1 MACIAAIGESESFIT
16 RIVDCLEDETTTE
29 IGDKVRYGKTPAE
42 VEKII
47 KEFKPDIVGISATF
61 SMFEKDATEV
71 ANMVKKIDSS
81 IIVILG
87 GVTATLPEI
96 YISLL
101 HNNDVYDIMSR
112 GEGEYTFID
121 LLRNYNK
128 KEKKIDNLSSDI
140 VSLQS
145 VLTDKKTRGIF
156 GEVNLYHIM
165 SSVFGE
171 KSGGF

>member
-16 RIVDCLEDETTTE
+16 RIVDYLEDETTTE

-101 HNNDVYDIMSR
+101 HNNDVYDIIEIYSNR
-112 GEGEYTFID
+112 SD
-121 LLRNYNK
+121 R
-128 KEKKIDNLSSDI
+128 KENCHAAANRQKRHHKN
-140 VSLQS
+140 
-145 VLTDKKTRGIF
+145 
-156 GEVNLYHIM
+156 EC
-165 SSVFGE
+165 
-171 KSGGF
+171 

>member
-1 MACIAAIGESESFIT
+1 
-16 RIVDCLEDETTTE
+16 
-29 IGDKVRYGKTPAE
+29 
-42 VEKII
+42 
-47 KEFKPDIVGISATF
+47 
-61 SMFEKDATEV
+61 MFEKDATEV

-128 KEKKIDNLSSDI
+128 KEKKIDKRVVSDI
-140 VSLQS
+140 IYKL
-145 VLTDKKTRGIF
+145 
-156 GEVNLYHIM
+156 
-165 SSVFGE
+165 E
-171 KSGGF
+171 KSERPVVFVGNGVRLAGAHDKFLKLIIPHLYSL

>member
-81 IIVILG
+81 IIIILG

-128 KEKKIDNLSSDI
+128 KEKISFPLSLLDMSHEQW
-140 VSLQS
+140 VAWLLKVY
-145 VLTDKKTRGIF
+145 VLKPMYFYGMLKGL
-156 GEVNLYHIM
+156 V
-165 SSVFGE
+165 
-171 KSGGF
+171 